1 MPEGIV
7 YVDGAYFP
15 PAEAKISVFDHG
27 LLYGDGVFEGIR
39 FYNSRIF
46 KLDEHMARM
55 AHSAELIGL
64 PLPMPIEKIKAAI
77 VETASRSKLTD
88 GYIRPLITRGPGD
101 LGLDPRKS
109 KASSLVVICSTISL
123 YGSKHMTGLSA
134 IIAKVRRV
142 PPSALNPNVKSL
154 NYLNNI
160 LAKSEANAKGADEAI
175 LLDIDAYVAEA
186 SADNIFVVKGGT
198 IYSPPTSTNLVGITR
213 QTILDL
219 AKDHYPTKVERFK
232 TDFLLTADEIF
243 ITGTG
248 GEVAPIVDIDGQK
261 IADGKPGPVTQD
273 LQKRYFELVRS
284 TGTSIHPNNG
294 HGSH

>member
-64 PLPMPIEKIKAAI
+64 PLPMPIEQIKAAI

-175 LLDIDAYVAEA
+175 LLDVDAYVAEA